1 MLSFSSL
8 DLDMP
13 RIIRV
18 NFNFLVES
26 RVICNS
32 IIDFPSFGLF
42 EFVQIGYYFHMF
54 LRLIASS
61 AVACLIRAPDL
72 DFFVSWNFPYSQLF
86 AEQIL
91 RGVGIYITIIE
102 GGWIAAKLATTV
114 AWRFSNGNGRSHGAN
129 DLVYIVV
136 CSLIRIPL
144 VFYYYIVSDVL
155 CVYRCWIS
163 RETVIVEPRLE

>member
-26 RVICNS
+26 RVTFNL

-42 EFVQIGYYFHMF
+42 EFVQIGYFRMF

-61 AVACLIRAPDL
+61 AVACLIRTPDL
-72 DFFVSWNFPYSQLF
+72 DFFVSWNFPYGQLF
-86 AEQIL
+86 PEQIL
-91 RGVGIYITIIE
+91 RGVGI
-102 GGWIAAKLATTV
+102 
-114 AWRFSNGNGRSHGAN
+114 
-129 DLVYIVV
+129 
-136 CSLIRIPL
+136 
-144 VFYYYIVSDVL
+144 
-155 CVYRCWIS
+155 
-163 RETVIVEPRLE
+163 